1 MDTFSEVLINL
12 AWSIPGSWYFS
23 VLIFWGAGHPFQLWL
38 LTEAAKPQNIY
49 KPAQDLSLGIHTNE
63 GI

>member
-1 MDTFSEVLINL
+1 MDTFSEVLVNL
-12 AWSIPGSWYFS
+12 AWLIPGSWYFP
-23 VLIFWGAGHPFQLWL
+23 VLIFQGTGNPFQLWV
-38 LTEAAKPQNIY
+38 LTESAKPQNIY